1 MVDYNNYQS
10 LPPPGQNYYGHTPQ
24 SQQPAQPAHQQLQA
38 PPAQSA
44 QNPFQIAPGGSHPP
58 PTQALNHNIASK
70 FTSQDILILK
80 QLLVAGEKHKWKQ
93 ITKEINHASPNNR
106 LHYRTQQQQQQGE
119 DSYPPTAPRNVS
131 PTFVIKQYQSL
142 LGLPNNATF
151 FGTLGLSLPY
161 VVSQLGWDEL
171 NYQETHHLFN
181 HDIEW
186 VA

>member
-1 MVDYNNYQS
+1 MADYNYTS
-10 LPPPGQNYYGHTPQ
+10 LPPPGQSYYGHTPQ
-24 SQQPAQPAHQQLQA
+24 PQQPQQPAHQQLQA
-38 PPAQSA
+38 PAAQTA
-44 QNPFQIAPGGSHPP
+44 QNPFQLQAGGSHPP
-58 PTQALNHNIASK
+58 PTLALGHNIAAK

-106 LHYRTQQQQQQGE
+106 HHYRTQQQQQQGE
-119 DSYPPTAPRNVS
+119 DFPPTAPRNVS
-131 PTFVIKQYQSL
+131 PTFVIKQYQAQ

-171 NYQETHHLFN
+171 NYQDIHHLFN
-181 HDIEW
+181 HDMD
-186 VA
+186 